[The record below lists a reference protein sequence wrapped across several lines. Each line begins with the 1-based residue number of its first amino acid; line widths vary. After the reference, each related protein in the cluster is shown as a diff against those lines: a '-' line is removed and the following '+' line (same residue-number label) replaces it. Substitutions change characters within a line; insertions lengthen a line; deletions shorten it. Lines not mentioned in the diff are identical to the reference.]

1 MADMFLMKKN
11 EGRLEVMID
20 GRVLGHCKA
29 EVAYKLVETVERSK
43 RTNNGQK
50 I

>member
-20 GRVLGHCKA
+20 GRVSGHCKA

>member
-11 EGRLEVMID
+11 EGRLEAMID

-29 EVAYKLVETVERSK
+29 EVIYKLVETVERSE
-43 RTNNGQK
+43 RTNNGQN